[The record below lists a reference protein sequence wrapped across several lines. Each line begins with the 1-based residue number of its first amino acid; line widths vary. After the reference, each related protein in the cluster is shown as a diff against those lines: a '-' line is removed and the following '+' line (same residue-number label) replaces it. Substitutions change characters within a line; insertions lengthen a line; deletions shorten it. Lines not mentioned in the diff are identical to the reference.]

1 MIALPAGTHIWVAC
15 GVTDMRKGFDSLAMV
30 AQEVVKQSP
39 RSGHVFVFRGRR
51 ADRLKILWWDGTGL
65 CLYAK
70 RMERGRFVW
79 PVTQAGTVRLT
90 PAQLSMLCEELIG
103 DRRSGLT
110 WKRRGARAD
119 SFFAPSVKVKFN
131 NDSIA

>member
-15 GVTDMRKGFDSLAMV
+15 GVTDMRKGFDALAMV

-39 RSGHVFVFRGRR
+39 QSGHVFVFRGKR

-79 PVTQAGTVRLT
+79 PVTREGAVRFLSQHWMSSSKSPRVSPARARCARRTVTARPLP
-90 PAQLSMLCEELIG
+90 PA
-103 DRRSGLT
+103 RSG
-110 WKRRGARAD
+110 D
-119 SFFAPSVKVKFN
+119 AP
-131 NDSIA
+131 A

>member
-15 GVTDMRKGFDSLAMV
+15 GVTDMRKGFDALAMV

-39 RSGHVFVFRGRR
+39 QSGHVFVFRGKR

-79 PVTQAGTVRLT
+79 PVTREGAVRLT
-90 PAQLSMLCEELIG
+90 GAQLSMLCEGI
-103 DRRSGLT
+103 DWRSPFRT
-110 WKRRGARAD
+110 NMEAPQRAG
-119 SFFAPSVKVKFN
+119 
-131 NDSIA
+131 